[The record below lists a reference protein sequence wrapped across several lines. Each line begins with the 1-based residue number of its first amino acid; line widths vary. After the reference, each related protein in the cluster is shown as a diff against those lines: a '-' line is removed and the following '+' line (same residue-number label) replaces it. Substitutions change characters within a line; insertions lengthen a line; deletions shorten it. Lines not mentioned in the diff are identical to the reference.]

1 TAGRLWER
9 RPMEERALSFTG
21 RSLDFLRWATAATPR
36 RPDVD
41 EPRRYSA
48 DPEKPPTRAT
58 VGDELLVFLAY
69 GALRTVIDA
78 APLRWRPVFVHHPL
92 LRLGYAAD
100 FCDPPPSVTGTVQV
114 DADLDW
120 SFWTAGPGEWVLE
133 ALEPWLAEQWATAER
148 AMLTQT
154 TSRRSLELGQR
165 RGRTLQEYL
174 DAVDAAGRRDL
185 GRFVLSAAAF
195 DFPSRRSVAA
205 LSEVW
210 TDRFRRL
217 SDRVELY
224 RAVQVLPAAVER
236 LGRWQAEA
244 RGVGYWDEGY
254 TVAQAW
260 KTDWEA
266 VDGDGLHR
274 RAAEFRRDAEPL
286 AVGGDSSI
294 EKALINRRGGGFGRS
309 EGRDSRP
316 RRPRRTGP
324 GSGGPVRTNRGRPG
338 NDRRAAGPSRRRHR
352 NHSDRRFETHRRSAA
367 TPMDRC
373 RTTKNR
379 RHTRRTEFPWSR

>member
-1 TAGRLWER
+1 MTTADAVPRVLDDFEHRLLTLLDFFLGFGSPERAVPVLLNHVKMTEFLSPDAVLLIKQRLAVGIVDAVARRGGWRRRRFLRRGSPTAGRLWER

-36 RPDVD
+36 RPEVD
-41 EPRRYSA
+41 EPRRYAA
-48 DPEKPPTRAT
+48 DPEKKSPSRAT

-69 GALRTVIDA
+69 GALRTVLDA

-92 LRLGYAAD
+92 VRLGYAED
-100 FCDPPPSVTGTVQV
+100 FCDPPPSVTATVQV

-154 TSRRSLELGQR
+154 TSRRSLVLGQR

-286 AVGGDSSI
+286 AVG
-294 EKALINRRGGGFGRS
+294 
-309 EGRDSRP
+309 
-316 RRPRRTGP
+316 
-324 GSGGPVRTNRGRPG
+324 
-338 NDRRAAGPSRRRHR
+338 
-352 NHSDRRFETHRRSAA
+352 
-367 TPMDRC
+367 
-373 RTTKNR
+373 
-379 RHTRRTEFPWSR
+379 